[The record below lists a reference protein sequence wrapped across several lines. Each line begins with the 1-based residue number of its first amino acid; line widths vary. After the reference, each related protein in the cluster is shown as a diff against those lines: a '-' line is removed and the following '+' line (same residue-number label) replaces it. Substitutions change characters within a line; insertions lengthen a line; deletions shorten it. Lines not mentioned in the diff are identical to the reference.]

1 MLVPA
6 TQAWSQM
13 SLMSQMSQ
21 GSVTAL
27 QAEVDKFHE
36 VESTIQ
42 AG

>member
-6 TQAWSQM
+6 TQSWSQM
-13 SLMSQMSQ
+13 SLMSQ